1 MIKDEGEP
9 RGAGELTESLQL
21 QAVAL
26 SVKALIATHP
36 NPEVL
41 GDVMRDLFAQ
51 FQTSAVFLG
60 LSAPQRDWAREMF
73 SELLPE
79 LSNTD
84 Q

>member
-1 MIKDEGEP
+1 MNKEEGRP
-9 RGAGELTESLQL
+9 IGAGELTESLQL
-21 QAVAL
+21 QAIAL

-60 LSAPQRDWAREMF
+60 LSEPQRDWARKMF
-73 SELLPE
+73 SGLLPE
-79 LSNTD
+79 LPNTS

>member
-1 MIKDEGEP
+1 MVKEEGEP

-36 NPEVL
+36 YPEEL
-41 GDVMRDLFAQ
+41 SSAMMDLFSQ
-51 FQTSAVFLG
+51 FQSSAVFYK
-60 LSAPQRDWAREMF
+60 LSESQRLWVRDIFEQ
-73 SELLPE
+73 LLPK
-79 LSNTD
+79 LPGTT